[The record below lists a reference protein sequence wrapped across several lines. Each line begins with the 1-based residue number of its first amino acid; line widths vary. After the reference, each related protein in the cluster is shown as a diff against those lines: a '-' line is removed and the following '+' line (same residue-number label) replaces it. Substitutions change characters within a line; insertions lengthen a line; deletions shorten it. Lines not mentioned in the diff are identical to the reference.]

1 MKTST
6 VDTLIWV
13 LVYGGLIL
21 VGLGVSVQRSDNGLG
36 LGLAIVGGVV
46 AVVGFALIYV
56 RSRMNETPL
65 NKDTTS

>member
-65 NKDTTS
+65 NKDTTP

>member
-1 MKTST
+1 MKAST

-21 VGLGVSVQRSDNGLG
+21 LG
-36 LGLAIVGGVV
+36 LGLSVQRTDNGMGFGLAVIGGVV
-46 AVVGFALIYV
+46 AVIGFALIYV

>member
-13 LVYGGLIL
+13 LVYGGLIG
-21 VGLGVSVQRSDNGLG
+21 VGLGLSVQRSDNGLG
-36 LGLAIVGGVV
+36 LGLVIGGGV
-46 AVVGFALIYV
+46 AAAIGFALIYL